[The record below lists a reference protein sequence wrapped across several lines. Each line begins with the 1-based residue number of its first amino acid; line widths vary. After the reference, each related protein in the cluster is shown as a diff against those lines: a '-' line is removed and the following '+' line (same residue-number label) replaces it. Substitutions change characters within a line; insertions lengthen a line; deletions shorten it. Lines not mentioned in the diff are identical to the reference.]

1 MNALNWEVFQMYE
14 MLTKVPVPIR
24 EYISLADS
32 VKRQL
37 AVEVAD
43 IVSGDLPNRLQY
55 WAELYADREA
65 VIAILKALEKN
76 EYAEMVKK
84 IAANLSKLY
93 PTSTAVKEFQ
103 EVLTQK
109 ELSGQGQVAPE
120 FACPTPDGKK
130 NMGPQDFRGKILVM
144 DFWASWCGP
153 CRAEIPHLKEAY
165 AKYGDKGVAFFSVSI
180 DKSDAAWKKA
190 LGEENMPWEQVCAPQ
205 AGKDV
210 MRLYQFSGIP
220 YVLVLDKEGR
230 IVGTNLRGQ
239 ALMDKLEELVNG
251 SKPKAA
257 KSSMMMVR

>member
-1 MNALNWEVFQMYE
+1 
-14 MLTKVPVPIR
+14 
-24 EYISLADS
+24 
-32 VKRQL
+32 
-37 AVEVAD
+37 
-43 IVSGDLPNRLQY
+43 
-55 WAELYADREA
+55 
-65 VIAILKALEKN
+65 
-76 EYAEMVKK
+76 
-84 IAANLSKLY
+84 
-93 PTSTAVKEFQ
+93 
-103 EVLTQK
+103 
-109 ELSGQGQVAPE
+109 
-120 FACPTPDGKK
+120 
-130 NMGPQDFRGKILVM
+130 MGPQDFRGKILVM